1 MQPMDADQNRLVTE
15 NLPLVGYHVSEM
27 LMRVPSHVSRDD
39 LASAGAL
46 ALVQAARA
54 YDATTGVPFNR
65 YAAIRIKGAMVD
77 ELRSMDWV
85 SRGARQ
91 RARKL
96 TTVADELTADLGRAP
111 TRDEIALALGVDVSE
126 VDTAREAAA
135 TRVLSLEGY
144 DGALAE
150 VLPAR
155 EVGPEESVIIDERLT
170 YLRAAVTTLPERL
183 RTVVEQ
189 VFFHDRTV
197 TDIAKDMGVTQSRVS
212 QLRAEAMVLL
222 RDGLNTHL
230 DPAQVPAP
238 AQPEGVAQRRRETYF
253 AAIAER
259 ASLHASTAVAAGALV
274 VGASTPL
281 AAQGLAGPAAPAAP
295 HEPLVAVG

>member
-1 MQPMDADQNRLVTE
+1 MQLMDADQTSLVTQ
-15 NLPLVGYHVSEM
+15 NLPLIGYHVSEL
-27 LMRVPSHVSRDD
+27 LMRVPSHVSRDE

-85 SRGARQ
+85 TRGARK
-91 RARKL
+91 RARRL
-96 TTVADELTADLGRAP
+96 TTVADDLTADLGRAP
-111 TRDEIALALGVDVSE
+111 TRDELAAALGVEVSE
-126 VDTAREAAA
+126 VDSAREHAE

-155 EVGPEESVIIDERLT
+155 EAGPEESVIVDERLR
-170 YLRAAVTTLPERL
+170 YLRAAVETLPERL
-183 RTVVEQ
+183 RVVVEQ
-189 VFFHDRTV
+189 VFFHDRSV
-197 TDIAKDMGVTQSRVS
+197 TDVAKDLGVTQSRVS

-230 DPAQVPAP
+230 DPAMVPA
-238 AQPEGVAQRRRETYF
+238 ATQPSGVAQRRRETYF
-253 AAIAER
+253 SAIAER
-259 ASLHASTAVAAGALV
+259 ATRNVSSVAIAGMSIAGTALEGSADAGGQST
-274 VGASTPL
+274 
-281 AAQGLAGPAAPAAP
+281 
-295 HEPLVAVG
+295 LVAVG

>member
-1 MQPMDADQNRLVTE
+1 MQPMDTDQAQLVTD
-15 NLPLVGYHVSEM
+15 NLPLIGYHVSEM

-91 RARKL
+91 RARQV
-96 TTVADELTADLGRAP
+96 TSVADDLTSELGRTP
-111 TRDEIALALGVDVSE
+111 TREEVAAALGVDASQVE
-126 VDTAREAAA
+126 AARGHAA

-144 DGALAE
+144 DGALAD

-155 EVGPEESVIIDERLT
+155 EIGPEESLLVDERLR
-170 YLRAAVTTLPERL
+170 YLHAAVETLPERL

-189 VFFHDRTV
+189 VFFEDRSV

-212 QLRAEAMVLL
+212 QLRAEAMILL

-230 DPAQVPAP
+230 DPAQVPA
-238 AQPEGVAQRRRETYF
+238 AAAPEGVAQRRREKYF
-253 AAIAER
+253 TSIAER
-259 ASLHASTAVAAGALV
+259 AARNVHSVAIAGA
-274 VGASTPL
+274 S
-281 AAQGLAGPAAPAAP
+281 LAGAASVPAVRPEAGQAPG
-295 HEPLVAVG
+295 LVAVG

>member
-1 MQPMDADQNRLVTE
+1 MQLMDADQTSLVTQ
-15 NLPLVGYHVSEM
+15 NLPLIGYHVSEL
-27 LMRVPSHVSRDD
+27 LMRVPSHVSRDE

-54 YDATTGVPFNR
+54 YDVTTGVPFNR

-85 SRGARQ
+85 TRGARK
-91 RARKL
+91 RARRL
-96 TTVADELTADLGRAP
+96 TTVADDLTADLGRAP
-111 TRDEIALALGVDVSE
+111 TRDELAAALGVEVSE
-126 VDTAREAAA
+126 VDSAREHAE

-155 EVGPEESVIIDERLT
+155 ETGPEESVIVDERLR
-170 YLRAAVTTLPERL
+170 YLRAAVETLPERL
-183 RTVVEQ
+183 RVVVEQ
-189 VFFHDRTV
+189 VFFHDRSV
-197 TDIAKDMGVTQSRVS
+197 TDVAKDLGVTQSRVS

-230 DPAQVPAP
+230 DPAMVPTATQP
-238 AQPEGVAQRRRETYF
+238 AGVAQRRRETYF
-253 AAIAER
+253 SAIAER
-259 ASLHASTAVAAGALV
+259 ASLNGSSVAIAGMSIAGASRE
-274 VGASTPL
+274 GAVD
-281 AAQGLAGPAAPAAP
+281 AGGQSN
-295 HEPLVAVG
+295 LMAVG

>member
-1 MQPMDADQNRLVTE
+1 MDTDQAQLVTD
-15 NLPLVGYHVSEM
+15 NLPLIGYHVSEM

-91 RARKL
+91 RARQV
-96 TTVADELTADLGRAP
+96 TTVADDLTSELGRTP
-111 TRDEIALALGVDVSE
+111 TREEVAAALGVDASQVE
-126 VDTAREAAA
+126 AARGHAA

-144 DGALAE
+144 DGALAD

-155 EVGPEESVIIDERLT
+155 EIGPEESLLVDERLR
-170 YLRAAVTTLPERL
+170 YLHAAVETLPERL

-189 VFFHDRTV
+189 VFFEDRSV

-212 QLRAEAMVLL
+212 QLRAEAMILL

-230 DPAQVPAP
+230 DPAQVPA
-238 AQPEGVAQRRRETYF
+238 AAAPEGVAQRRREKYF
-253 AAIAER
+253 TSIAER
-259 ASLHASTAVAAGALV
+259 AARNVHSVAIAGA
-274 VGASTPL
+274 S
-281 AAQGLAGPAAPAAP
+281 LAGAASVPVVHPEAGQSP
-295 HEPLVAVG
+295 GLVAVG

>member
-1 MQPMDADQNRLVTE
+1 MQPMDTDQAQLVTD
-15 NLPLVGYHVSEM
+15 NLPLIGYHVSEM

-91 RARKL
+91 RARQV
-96 TTVADELTADLGRAP
+96 TTVADDLTSELGRTP
-111 TRDEIALALGVDVSE
+111 TREEVAAALGVDASQVE
-126 VDTAREAAA
+126 AARGHAA

-144 DGALAE
+144 DGALAD

-155 EVGPEESVIIDERLT
+155 EIGPEESLLVDERLR
-170 YLRAAVTTLPERL
+170 YLHAAVETLPERL

-189 VFFHDRTV
+189 VFFEDRSV

-212 QLRAEAMVLL
+212 QLRAEAMILL

-230 DPAQVPAP
+230 DPAQVPA
-238 AQPEGVAQRRRETYF
+238 AAAPEGVAQRRREKYF
-253 AAIAER
+253 TSIAER
-259 ASLHASTAVAAGALV
+259 AARNVHSVAIAGA
-274 VGASTPL
+274 S
-281 AAQGLAGPAAPAAP
+281 LAGAASVPVVHPEAGQSP
-295 HEPLVAVG
+295 GLVAVG